1 MATTKKEIIID
12 EKIKPTIDSII
23 GMAKK
28 MMEAGT
34 FKPAVI
40 LLFYMPKHGLQ
51 PYHIKGSE
59 DVFEKGVDKKATIL
73 DMASKITKMIHSEID
88 ADTKLLAVVC
98 VTDVYFNH
106 VEMSNVDMTE
116 EEVKKF
122 AKEYES
128 NPGYIPPR
136 LNPEAIEALCI
147 VVNCP
152 DKSYLFQYTYERKND
167 QVTFPESK
175 HNMELDNAIGNL
187 AEVFPDE
194 LK

>member
-1 MATTKKEIIID
+1 MATTKEIKID
-12 EKIKPTIDSII
+12 EKIKPSIDSII
-23 GMAKK
+23 DMAKH
-28 MMEAGT
+28 MMETGM

-40 LLFYMPKHGLQ
+40 LLYYLPKQGLQ

-73 DMASKITKMIHSEID
+73 DMVSQITKMIHEGID
-88 ADTKLLAVVC
+88 PDTKLLAVVC
-98 VTDVYFNH
+98 VSDVYFNH
-106 VEMSNVDMTE
+106 VEMSSVDMTE
-116 EEVKKF
+116 EEVKKW

-128 NPGYIPPR
+128 NPGYVPPR
-136 LNPEAIEALCI
+136 LNPQAIEALCV

-152 DKSYLFQYTYERKND
+152 DKSYLFQYTYERKD
-167 QVTFPESK
+167 DKVTFVPSK
-175 HNMELDNAIGNL
+175 HDMEADNAIGNL